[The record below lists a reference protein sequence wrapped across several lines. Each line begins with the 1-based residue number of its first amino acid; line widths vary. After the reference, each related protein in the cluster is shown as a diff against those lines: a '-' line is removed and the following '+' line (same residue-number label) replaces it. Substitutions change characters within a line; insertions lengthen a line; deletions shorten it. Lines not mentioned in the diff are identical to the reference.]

1 MIRSIVV
8 PNTATIGDEDALN
21 AAIDLA
27 SDLGAHLLVLEI
39 VNLPVPATGSW
50 GFMPEAAM
58 SDVYQRLRARAE
70 DNVARLRAKL
80 EPEPL
85 SSEVSAVEALFA
97 EPYRMAASCA
107 RAADLVVVAGG
118 GADTTEARIT
128 HAYFASLLLESGRP
142 VLVVPPSCDVALPP
156 RHVVVGWRPSREAAR
171 ALHDSLPLLM
181 SADTVDVV
189 IVETAGADPD
199 EEDDLPGTDV
209 VEHLARH
216 GIAAELIVRER
227 EARDQSVGSVLLEHA
242 QQSQAQLIVVG
253 GYGHSRLREWAVG
266 GVTRELLSNAT
277 LPVLYSH

>member
-8 PNTATIGDEDALN
+8 PNTATVGDEDALN

-27 SDLGAHLLVLEI
+27 TDLGAHLLVLEI

-50 GFMPEAAM
+50 GFMPDAAM
-58 SDVYQRLRARAE
+58 SDVYQRLRTKAE

-85 SSEVSAVEALFA
+85 SSEVRAVEALFV
-97 EPYRMAASCA
+97 EPYRMAANCA
-107 RAADLVVVAGG
+107 HAADLVVVAGG
-118 GADTTEARIT
+118 GRDNTEAKIT

-142 VLVVPPSCDVALPP
+142 VLVVPSHCDVALPP

-171 ALHDSLPLLM
+171 ALHDGLPLLTI
-181 SADTVDVV
+181 AETVDVV
-189 IVETAGADPD
+189 IVETAGVEAGDD
-199 EEDDLPGTDV
+199 EDLPGTDI

-216 GIAAELIVRER
+216 GIAANRVVRER
-227 EARDQSVGSVLLEHA
+227 EPRDQSVGSVLLEHA
-242 QQSQAQLIVVG
+242 QQSQAQLIIVG

-266 GVTRELLSNAT
+266 GVTRELLSDAT